1 MFSDKAARERLGC
14 VIKREVDRHNY
25 VDAILIVFEPCGL
38 VAIAIKPFSHFGHL
52 TREIRRGQ
60 PNLHDLH
67 EFPSQAIP
75 LCAKTGRRA
84 SHSIG

>member
-25 VDAILIVFEPCGL
+25 LDAILIVFEPCGL

-75 LCAKTGRRA
+75 LRRQN
-84 SHSIG
+84 G